1 MSEKLSSGMILPI
14 AATVQELEPEDVLDV
29 LRSLS
34 HKVASPVVR
43 ECLHEACAEIAY
55 LTSCEG
61 TFEELLARECDLGW
75 APPAEENHEPERDAV

>member
-1 MSEKLSSGMILPI
+1 MTEKLSPGVILPI
-14 AATVQELEPEDVLDV
+14 AATVQEIDVEDVLDV

-34 HKVASPVVR
+34 QRVCSPVVR

-55 LTSCEG
+55 LTTCEG

-75 APPAEENHEPERDAV
+75 APPPEEHPEPERDAV